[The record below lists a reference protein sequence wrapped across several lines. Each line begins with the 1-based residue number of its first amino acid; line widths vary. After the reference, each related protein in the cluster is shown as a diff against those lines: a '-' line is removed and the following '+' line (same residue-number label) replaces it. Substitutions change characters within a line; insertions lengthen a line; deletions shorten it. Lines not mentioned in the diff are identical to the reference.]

1 LIKIIS
7 NAQKQKMFVAQGI
20 HQVVAEAP
28 RMRIVE
34 IHKLWRRL
42 LLLDLTLQTGTEMV
56 IG

>member
-1 LIKIIS
+1 MIKIIS

-20 HQVVAEAP
+20 HQVVKEAP